1 MHIADV
7 DKGMLGANGIVGA
20 GAPIAVGAALAAGRR
35 AGAGRAERGH
45 CLFRRWRLQ
54 PGHHL

>member
-20 GAPIAVGAALAAGRR
+20 GAPIAVGAGISCKIDGKGHVAIAFSATARATRAPRSRR
-35 AGAGRAERGH
+35 
-45 CLFRRWRLQ
+45 
-54 PGHHL
+54 